1 MIRRSARVVIV
12 FASLGTAFGCGG
24 AHVQQAFVGS
34 PKSSGSLMM
43 ARDARS
49 QGDTGAPP
57 ADHQDEPV
65 RTQGWSIT
73 RKRTRFELRATNV
86 FVDQVFGFGVFHG
99 RIVGDPGGP
108 SPTFESEI
116 DTRSLRG
123 GAPGFASFVRT
134 ELLEVGLY
142 PRAKFEGTLRRRA
155 GTDACVVDGTLS
167 LHGVSRTLRFDAA
180 LDETAE
186 ALHLAA
192 TFDVPRKAFN
202 IGMSGLW
209 DTLLPESVRVSLDVY
224 ANREHVTVE
233 EPE

>member
-1 MIRRSARVVIV
+1 MTRRTARVAFV
-12 FASLGTAFGCGG
+12 FASLGGALGCGG
-24 AHVQQAFVGS
+24 THVQQAFVGS
-34 PKSSGSLMM
+34 SKSSVSLMM
-43 ARDARS
+43 AREARPRA
-49 QGDTGAPP
+49 DPEAPP

-65 RTQGWSIT
+65 RIQGWSIT

-99 RIVGDPGGP
+99 RIMGDPGGP

-123 GAPGFASFVRT
+123 GAPGLASFVKT

-142 PRAKFEGTLRRRA
+142 PRAKFEGTLRRRPGA
-155 GTDACVVDGTLS
+155 AACVVDGTLS
-167 LHGVSRTLRFDAA
+167 LHGVSRTLRFDAV

-192 TFDVPRKAFN
+192 TFDVPRTAFN

-209 DTLLPESVRVSLDVY
+209 NTLLPELVRVSLDVY

-233 EPE
+233 DPE